1 MPIFTTEARTL
12 RFVPSPQTTQT
23 LSYRCTE
30 FNCGGRRQVHQ
41 RNADIAPSA
50 SINRWI
56 VSILMFQFDLVHVPG
71 THHGPD
77 GLSRRR
83 PQPGDKEEPED
94 DFEDWIDNVNG
105 FIHIIN
111 PLPRNFSTITNAP
124 PVTCFITE
132 EDRQESPTPE
142 TDEHN
147 TNITENTEETDNSP
161 SYNIVPRS
169 EAAIKA
175 DDRLLKIKPW
185 LETLERPDNF
195 T

>member
-1 MPIFTTEARTL
+1 MEVDAKYIKGML
-12 RFVPSPQTTQT
+12 RNP
-23 LSYRCTE
+23 
-30 FNCGGRRQVHQ
+30 
-41 RNADIAPSA
+41 DIAPLA
-50 SINRWI
+50 SINPWI

-142 TDEHN
+142 TNEHN
-147 TNITENTEETDNSP
+147 TNIP
-161 SYNIVPRS
+161 
-169 EAAIKA
+169 K
-175 DDRLLKIKPW
+175 KP
-185 LETLERPDNF
+185 TTRRV
-195 T
+195 TT